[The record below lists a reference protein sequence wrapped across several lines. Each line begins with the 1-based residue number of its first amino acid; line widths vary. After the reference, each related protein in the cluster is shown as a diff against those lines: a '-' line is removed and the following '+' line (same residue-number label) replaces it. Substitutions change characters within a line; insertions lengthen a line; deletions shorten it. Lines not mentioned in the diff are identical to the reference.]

1 MIFLHRGLCKHIF
14 GSLHLPHLIFRYK
27 VTQPLILII
36 NILSYISPK
45 FSMVPSLIKVGF
57 NTIIWIRFI
66 KGTTINNLFS
76 FFLLSRLTLSFKW
89 TLKLKETWLRNL
101 WYIFC
106 MAVVTTKKDNLK
118 ISLLASA
125 YKSILLKWRK
135 KNVVHSNM
143 IKYASSNEKVR
154 WNMTWS

>member
-1 MIFLHRGLCKHIF
+1 
-14 GSLHLPHLIFRYK
+14 
-27 VTQPLILII
+27 
-36 NILSYISPK
+36 
-45 FSMVPSLIKVGF
+45 
-57 NTIIWIRFI
+57 
-66 KGTTINNLFS
+66 
-76 FFLLSRLTLSFKW
+76 
-89 TLKLKETWLRNL
+89 
-101 WYIFC
+101 

-154 WNMTWS
+154 